1 MSDAYVL
8 ASLAIGNVTP
18 ILDVIKTP
26 LNNTV
31 FFATLP

>member
-8 ASLAIGNVTP
+8 AILAIGNVT
-18 ILDVIKTP
+18 INVTKTP